1 MGDSLKGGHLSKGRK
16 TLDGAILQIDQFHS
30 NYSGFRKIGM
40 HTFDKRDFGRNW
52 IWNFE
57 K

>member
-1 MGDSLKGGHLSKGRK
+1 MR

-40 HTFDKRDFGRNW
+40 HTFDKRDFGG
-52 IWNFE
+52 IGFGILKKE
-57 K
+57 FM